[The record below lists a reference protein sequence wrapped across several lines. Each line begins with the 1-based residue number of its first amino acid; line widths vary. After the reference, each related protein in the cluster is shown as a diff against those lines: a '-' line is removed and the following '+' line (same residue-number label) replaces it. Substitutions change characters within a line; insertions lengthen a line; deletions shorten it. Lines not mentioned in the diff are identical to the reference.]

1 MSTPGTASPSSANQV
16 GDALM
21 ALHRATEHPFDMA
34 FEDGQ
39 FSATRQLGRSGGGTV
54 TTYRY
59 GIRLL
64 PETNEYRRLMRTST
78 RSSTGRSGSSTFNSR
93 WITKPVDDT
102 LTAHGWRPRRTAI
115 GKLFRRIL
123 AMPT

>member
-1 MSTPGTASPSSANQV
+1 MSTTSAASPSSANQV

-39 FSATRQLGRSGGGTV
+39 FIGTRQLDRSGGGTV